1 MSLYRKSWFIKHFT
15 SATKKKMNVL
25 KLFSFSD
32 DITIMGFFNP
42 LSEAWIKYQIFRSL
56 AGRVKC
62 KVALA
67 TFYVYYHSY
76 QNVVWTSAPLD
87 PFQITCRKY
96 QCCLIVLTIYPHDQD
111 THGRLRKT
119 HRRSLTYQ
127 SIHDIEKVAIK
138 NGHEWFYTNHY
149 ATKTWT
155 IIKEVRNKQSSYVVF
170 FICVVMIILF

>member
-1 MSLYRKSWFIKHFT
+1 M
-15 SATKKKMNVL
+15 
-25 KLFSFSD
+25 
-32 DITIMGFFNP
+32 
-42 LSEAWIKYQIFRSL
+42 
-56 AGRVKC
+56 
-62 KVALA
+62 
-67 TFYVYYHSY
+67 
-76 QNVVWTSAPLD
+76 
-87 PFQITCRKY
+87 
-96 QCCLIVLTIYPHDQD
+96 YPHDQD
-111 THGRLRKT
+111 TLGRLRKT